1 MNATDIITALE
12 PFIEVL
18 ETLQVPYQ
26 IGGSVASSAQ
36 GLPRATLDVDLV
48 ADVRPSHVA
57 PLVERLEDRYYID
70 GDMIRQA
77 VSRRTSFN
85 IIHLDTALKIDV
97 FAIKPRA
104 YDLAAFQR
112 RYQGTLGDSAESTR
126 FYLVSP
132 EDVILNKLEWYHK
145 GGGVSDRQWQDILG
159 VMRVQGSRLDRA
171 YLQLWAENLG
181 VAELLARV
189 TAEADSGTQ
198 K

>member
-1 MNATDIITALE
+1 MNATDIIAALE
-12 PFIEVL
+12 PFVEAL
-18 ETLQVPYQ
+18 EALQVPYQ

-77 VSRRTSFN
+77 IRAHTSFN

-97 FAIKPRA
+97 FAIKPGA
-104 YDLAAFQR
+104 YDLTSFQR
-112 RYQGTLGDSAESTR
+112 RYQGTLGDAPDSTF
-126 FYLVSP
+126 FYLASP
-132 EDVILNKLEWYHK
+132 EDVILNKLEWYRK

-159 VMRVQGSRLDRA
+159 IMRVQGQRLDRA
-171 YLQLWAENLG
+171 YPG
-181 VAELLARV
+181 CRC
-189 TAEADSGTQ
+189 SG
-198 K
+198 